1 MFREVAKQTLGVIV
15 GGVIGGLIAFLI
27 GGSFWWIGVLS
38 GGFIGYLAGE
48 PKELLQGLRAA
59 RRCFVHLKPIDRP
72 GYRFLLGIL
81 SSSWV
86 LVCGII
92 LSIHFS
98 STIYHFGVN
107 IAIITI
113 GILMGMAYILPALYM
128 KNLEKDYLPLVCKD
142 MVKLDWLSALI
153 HFPIFLL
160 FSICLIF
167 QGTWND
173 FLFPCLKASWRFFR
187 YIHSRKRAIRL
198 IDSMIVAFI
207 AWRFGG
213 NIPEIATIGIVG
225 GLVVA
230 PIHYYL
236 VSIKLLGLVPNGGTS
251 H

>member
-27 GGSFWWIGVLS
+27 GESFWWIGVLS

-48 PKELLQGLRAA
+48 PRELLQGLRTAFA
-59 RRCFVHLKPIDRP
+59 HLKPVDRP
-72 GYRFLLGIL
+72 WYRLMIGFLTSISFGI
-81 SSSWV
+81 V
-86 LVCGII
+86 VCGGFALLCLSPRAVHFWINVSIVVMGSII
-92 LSIHFS
+92 GLLS
-98 STIYHFGVN
+98 
-107 IAIITI
+107 
-113 GILMGMAYILPALYM
+113 ILPALYM
-128 KNLEKDYLPLVCKD
+128 ENIEKDYVPLNG
-142 MVKLDWLSALI
+142 
-153 HFPIFLL
+153 IFKKRKWINTIIVGPFVVVSLVGL
-160 FSICLIF
+160 FIYSF
-167 QGTWND
+167 WKY
-173 FLFPCLKASWRFFR
+173 FFVPFFKASGRFFR

-198 IDSMIVAFI
+198 VDAMIVAFI